1 MSTVIP
7 NDEHGVLVLSILR
20 GFMQDLRLEDFHG
33 SYQPAVKSGKRL
45 VLDLSD
51 LDYIDSKH
59 LAALVVCYK
68 RIAEAGGKIVFC
80 GLKPAVRET
89 FLVTRLDRIFAI
101 APTRGEALRQLADG
115 EPQAKA

>member
-1 MSTVIP
+1 MTSVNA
-7 NDEHGVLVLSILR
+7 NDEQGVLVLSILK
-20 GFMQDLRLEDFHG
+20 GFMQDLRLEEFHG
-33 SYQPAVKSGKRL
+33 SYQPAVKEGKRL

-89 FLVTRLDRIFAI
+89 FLVTRLDRIFTI
-101 APTRGEALRQLADG
+101 APTRNEAIRQLVEPA
-115 EPQAKA
+115 PQAKA